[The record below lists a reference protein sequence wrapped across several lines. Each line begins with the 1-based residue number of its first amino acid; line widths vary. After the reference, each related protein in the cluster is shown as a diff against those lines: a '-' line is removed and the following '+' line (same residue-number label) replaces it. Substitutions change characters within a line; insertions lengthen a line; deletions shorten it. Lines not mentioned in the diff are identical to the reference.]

1 VLARN
6 RISAAHMNA
15 LTQPLNAHPRVK
27 ASRHIGMIWAWDID
41 VAEPTFA
48 ARYHRAALDEG
59 LLLRPIGATLYFMPP
74 YTLTPQDQAHLVQG
88 SLRVL
93 DRVLAECDALTATPD
108 GPALSMA

>member
-1 VLARN
+1 
-6 RISAAHMNA
+6 
-15 LTQPLNAHPRVK
+15 
-27 ASRHIGMIWAWDID
+27 
-41 VAEPTFA
+41 
-48 ARYHRAALDEG
+48 
-59 LLLRPIGATLYFMPP
+59 MPP